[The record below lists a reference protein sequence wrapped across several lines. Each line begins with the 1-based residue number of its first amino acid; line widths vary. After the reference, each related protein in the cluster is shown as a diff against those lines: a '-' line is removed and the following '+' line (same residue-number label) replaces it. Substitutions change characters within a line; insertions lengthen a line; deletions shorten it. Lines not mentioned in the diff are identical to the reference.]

1 MTLGPVPKETSLLIK
16 GQGHKRSIPT
26 FVEEC
31 LPLLRPEVGVLVRE
45 DELDGVEEVGLAR
58 AVPPDNHVVAG
69 VEGLHHGLLAVGLEA
84 LDDYLKSIKKSSKNV
99 NYER

>member
-16 GQGHKRSIPT
+16 GQGHKRSIST
-26 FVEEC
+26 FMEEC

-58 AVPPDNHVVAG
+58 AVPPDDDVVAG
-69 VEGLHHGLLAVGLEA
+69 VEGLDHGLLAVGLEA
-84 LDDYLKSIKKSSKNV
+84 LDDHLRAKKNRVKM
-99 NYER
+99 